1 MRRIKWFCL
10 LLALT
15 SAGVWAQLD
24 ATPTASG
31 PEFQRAVSSASDGP
45 LHWSDKNRIAGCPA
59 NLNSNSAPG
68 LYRVGGNVK
77 PPRVL
82 HFAEAEFTKQ
92 ALKAAKKNMLNGSNH
107 AISFISLV
115 VDTKGVPQELCVYR
129 PAGFGLDEQAANAV
143 SQYRFE
149 PATKS
154 DGSPVPVRITVEV
167 NFRLY

>member
-1 MRRIKWFCL
+1 M
-10 LLALT
+10 
-15 SAGVWAQLD
+15 
-24 ATPTASG
+24 
-31 PEFQRAVSSASDGP
+31 
-45 LHWSDKNRIAGCPA
+45 
-59 NLNSNSAPG
+59 
-68 LYRVGGNVK
+68 K

-92 ALKAAKKNMLNGSNH
+92 ALKAAKRNKLNGSNH

-115 VDTKGVPQELCVYR
+115 VDTNGVPQELCVYR

-154 DGSPVPVRITVEV
+154 DGSPVPARITVEV

>member
-1 MRRIKWFCL
+1 
-10 LLALT
+10 LT
-15 SAGVWAQLD
+15 ASGVWAQQD
-24 ATPTASG
+24 ATRSASG
-31 PEFQRAVSSASDGP
+31 PESGRAVSSAPEGP
-45 LHWSDKNRIAGCPA
+45 HHWSDKNRIAECPA
-59 NLNSNSAPG
+59 NLNPTSAPG
-68 LYRVGGNVK
+68 LYKVGGNVK

-92 ALKAAKKNMLNGSNH
+92 ALKAAKRNKLNGSNH
-107 AISFISLV
+107 AICFISLV
-115 VDTKGVPQELCVYR
+115 VDTNGVPQELCVYR

-154 DGSPVPVRITVEV
+154 DGSPVPARITVEV